1 LKYRWSTGL
10 VYIKE
15 SFFVNEENYIIRGS
29 DRVAALIRQM
39 FYINANRRIV
49 MVYVALLRGI
59 NVGGKNKID
68 MKLLKKTFERVG
80 MSSVVTYINSGN
92 IIFTVNGQS
101 KTTISH
107 ILEEA
112 IHTDFELQ
120 IKVLVHSFDDFKK
133 VIHSL
138 PESWKNDQQMRSD
151 VLFLWDEIDD
161 ESVLSKLVIK
171 PEIDTVK
178 YVPGAILWS
187 VEKKTLP
194 NLV

>member
-1 LKYRWSTGL
+1 
-10 VYIKE
+10 
-15 SFFVNEENYIIRGS
+15 
-29 DRVAALIRQM
+29 
-39 FYINANRRIV
+39 

-80 MSSVVTYINSGN
+80 MGSVVTYINSGN

-101 KTTISH
+101 KTTISY

-112 IHTDFELQ
+112 IHTDFGLQ
-120 IKVLVHSFDDFKK
+120 IKVLVRSFDDIKK

-138 PESWKNDQQMRSD
+138 PESWTNDQQMRSD

-161 ESVLSKLVIK
+161 ESVLTNLVIK

-178 YVPGAILWS
+178 YAPGAILWS
-187 VEKKTLP
+187 IEKKNSTKSGMSKLIGSKP
-194 NLV
+194 YRQMTIRNVNTARKIYELMQAAEA